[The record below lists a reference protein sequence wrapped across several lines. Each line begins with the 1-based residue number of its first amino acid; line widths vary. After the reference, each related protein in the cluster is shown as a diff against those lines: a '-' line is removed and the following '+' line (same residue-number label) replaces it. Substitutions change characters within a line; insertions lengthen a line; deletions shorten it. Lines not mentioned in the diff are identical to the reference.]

1 MLGTQ
6 LVSWKSFKHLQLLGH
21 LGEVLGYACLRV
33 CVFMCVRVIRNQTG
47 LIELAGL
54 AWQLVPWMLCLCC
67 HSLCLCAADV
77 SSDPTFISTIYMS
90 PAGILGQLVK
100 ETSQD
105 EFQALEP
112 LKDWALIAFLDTFL
126 LLNNNTFAKPKI
138 LAG

>member
-1 MLGTQ
+1 M
-6 LVSWKSFKHLQLLGH
+6 SWKSFKHLQLLGH

-33 CVFMCVRVIRNQTG
+33 CMFMCVRVIRNQTG
-47 LIELAGL
+47 LIEFAGL

-90 PAGILGQLVK
+90 PAGLLGQLVK